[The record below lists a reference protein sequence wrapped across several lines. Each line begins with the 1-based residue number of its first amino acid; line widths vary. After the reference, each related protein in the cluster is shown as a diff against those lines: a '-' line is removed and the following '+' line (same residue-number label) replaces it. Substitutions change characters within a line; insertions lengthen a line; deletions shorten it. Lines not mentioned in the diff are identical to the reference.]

1 MSVTHAIIMAAGTS
15 SRFVPN
21 ALEYPKGLTVVKGEI
36 LIERQIKQLQA
47 AGVEQIVIVTGYLAK
62 AFDYL
67 AGDKITLVHN
77 PDYDSHNNHSSL
89 YHARA
94 YLEDCFICSADNYF
108 THNPFEETGGRSYY
122 SAVYAAGE
130 TEEWVM
136 SVDRDDRIQ
145 NVTVGGRDGWVMLGQ
160 AYFNRDFGR
169 RFRTI
174 LEQAYPQPD
183 SRHKFWEN
191 LLIEHLNQLEMY
203 IKRYPEGVIYEFDSL
218 DELRQFDESYWEQP
232 QSEILERISRELAYP
247 VQKLHRFRP
256 IRRGN
261 RAIGFRFR
269 RGKKKYV
276 YLAADQ
282 RLLRQ
287 KKYKKLLRQQTE
299 V

>member
-1 MSVTHAIIMAAGTS
+1 MSVKHAIIMAAGTS

-21 ALEYPKGLTVVKGEI
+21 ALEYPKGLTVVKGEV

-62 AFDYL
+62 AFAYL
-67 AGDKITLVHN
+67 AEDRITLVHN
-77 PDYDSHNNHSSL
+77 PDYDNRNNHSSL
-89 YHARA
+89 YHARD

-108 THNPFEETGGRSYY
+108 TQNPFETTVSQSYY

-136 SVDRDDRIQ
+136 SVDQTDRIRH
-145 NVTVGGRDGWVMLGQ
+145 VSVGGRDGWVMLGQ
-160 AYFNRDFGR
+160 AYFNCDFGR
-169 RFRTI
+169 RFRVI
-174 LEQAYPQPD
+174 LEQAYPQPETNQ
-183 SRHKFWEN
+183 KFWEN
-191 LLIEHLNQLEMY
+191 LLIEHLDQLEMY
-203 IKRYPEGVIYEFDSL
+203 IKRYLDGVIYEFDSL
-218 DELRQFDESYWEQP
+218 DELRQFDESYWKHP
-232 QSEILERISRELAYP
+232 QSEILSRISQELSYP
-247 VQKLHRFRP
+247 IHKLHRFRP

-287 KKYKKLLRQQTE
+287 KKYKQLIRQHKLP
-299 V
+299 